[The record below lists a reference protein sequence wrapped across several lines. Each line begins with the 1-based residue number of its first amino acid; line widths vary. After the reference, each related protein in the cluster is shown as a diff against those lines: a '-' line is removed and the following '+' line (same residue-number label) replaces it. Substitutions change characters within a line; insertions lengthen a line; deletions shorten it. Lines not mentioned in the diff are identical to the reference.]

1 MTKKW
6 TKNQIIRDIYQLVK
20 EQFCLTLDFD
30 DVDDDFLSG
39 CNIAKREM
47 VKLVKNVE
55 KKLDIKITK
64 QETQKLS
71 NVADIMVI
79 AIEKIS
85 ERGDLIGAGLNPQ
98 PWRHAAWR
106 PNIIYRPPHPKP
118 SNPEDERHL
127 TYNSRQFYGID
138 NDSVTPEN
146 VKAMNVYMKFRSKT
160 L

>member
-6 TKNQIIRDIYQLVK
+6 TKSQIIRDVYQLVK
-20 EQFCLTLDFD
+20 EQLCLTLDFD
-30 DVDDDFLSG
+30 DVDDEFLSG

-47 VKLVKNVE
+47 TKLVKNVE

-106 PNIIYRPPHPKP
+106 PNIVFRPPYQRH

-127 TYNSRQFYGID
+127 TYNCRQFDGID
-138 NDSVTPEN
+138 NSSVDIQQ
-146 VKAMNVYMKFRSKT
+146 VKSMNVYSKFKSKNR
-160 L
+160 